1 MLSIGGGDIIDPRF
15 ELFQFLRL
23 EARAHD
29 AQAVA
34 DTAADLTID
43 RAVRHGPDGFAEG
56 LDDLI

>member
-1 MLSIGGGDIIDPRF
+1 MPK
-15 ELFQFLRL
+15 
-23 EARAHD
+23 
-29 AQAVA
+29 AVA